1 MLLADLLAHLALQ
14 IAATRL
20 EAIKY
25 YQDFINTFRSPMQ
38 ADGALPDRVDDAAN
52 ERFFLMASFSLGR
65 VMAGRVADRCA
76 VLQQRWHDQ
85 DQEQQLQQQ

>member
-1 MLLADLLAHLALQ
+1 MLLTDLLAHLALQ

-20 EAIKY
+20 DAIKY

-76 VLQQRWHDQ
+76 ILQQRWMH